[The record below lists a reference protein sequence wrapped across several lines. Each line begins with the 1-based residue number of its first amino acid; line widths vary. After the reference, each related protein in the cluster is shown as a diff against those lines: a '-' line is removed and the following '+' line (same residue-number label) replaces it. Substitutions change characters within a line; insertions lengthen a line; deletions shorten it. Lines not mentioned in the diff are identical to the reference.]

1 MVDVREGHFRGC
13 CSRELVGS
21 FGGIFIVFSVLMKA
35 FPKLV
40 DGLETEKLFDCIWA
54 SYQETETET
63 KKPSTP
69 PTRKKKKEKKSTG
82 TVAPQ
87 NNPYVFWGGT
97 RY

>member
-1 MVDVREGHFRGC
+1 MVDVWGGHFRGC

-54 SYQETETET
+54 S
-63 KKPSTP
+63 
-69 PTRKKKKEKKSTG
+69 
-82 TVAPQ
+82 
-87 NNPYVFWGGT
+87 
-97 RY
+97 